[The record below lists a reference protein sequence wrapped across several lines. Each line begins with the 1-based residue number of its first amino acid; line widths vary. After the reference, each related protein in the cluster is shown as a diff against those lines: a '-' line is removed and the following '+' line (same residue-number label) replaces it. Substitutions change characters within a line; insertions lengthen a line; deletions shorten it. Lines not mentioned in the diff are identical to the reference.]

1 MNEFSFATVEKF
13 DDHINDSVRGY
24 SNLIDDVI
32 HMSQYF
38 LEPNTRMIDIGCST
52 GKMIHEMSNVNK
64 DVITNISYTGI
75 ESEPNMIENQIE
87 DKSIKY
93 FNDDVRE
100 YKNWRNA
107 SLITSIFTLQFINKC
122 DRQKIVTDVYR
133 ALNPGG
139 AFIFAE
145 KVYSKNS
152 RIQDMLTFMYYDFKR
167 QKFDAESILDKERSL
182 RHMLR
187 PMTEHDLVGLNSLV
201 QKAGF
206 SVIEPFWRNFNFVG
220 YVAIK

>member
-1 MNEFSFATVEKF
+1 MNEFSFATIDNF

-38 LEPNTRMIDIGCST
+38 LEPNTKMIDIGCST
-52 GKMIHEMSNVNK
+52 GKMIHKMNEVNQSVIDNVK
-64 DVITNISYTGI
+64 YVGI
-75 ESEPNMIENQIE
+75 ESEDNMIENQIKDE
-87 DKSIKY
+87 SIVY
-93 FNDDVRE
+93 FNDDVRK
-100 YKNWRNA
+100 YNQWRNT
-107 SLITSIFTLQFINKC
+107 SLVTSIFTLQFINKC
-122 DRQKIVTDVYR
+122 DRQKIVTDVHR
-133 ALNPGG
+133 SLNPGG

-145 KVYSKNS
+145 KVYSKDS
-152 RIQDMLTFMYYDFKR
+152 RIQDILTFMYYDFKR
-167 QKFDAESILDKERSL
+167 QKFDSEDILDKERSL

-187 PMTEHDLVGLNSLV
+187 PMSEKDLVGLNGLV

-206 SVIEPFWRNFNFVG
+206 SNIEPFWRNFNFVG